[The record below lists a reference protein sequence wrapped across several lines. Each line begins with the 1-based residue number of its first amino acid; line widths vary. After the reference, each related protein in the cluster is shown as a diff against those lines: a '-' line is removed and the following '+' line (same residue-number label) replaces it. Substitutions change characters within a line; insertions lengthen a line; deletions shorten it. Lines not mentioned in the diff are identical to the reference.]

1 MSTAPQPYL
10 RYAYEEKTDDG
21 EQPDEAFEAPRWI
34 AHWGAR
40 PSSKDPEA
48 AKAGVILPLD
58 CYGTKLAAYLN
69 NTCSRPF
76 SIDTVGFTSAIA
88 VENGSY
94 GRRGFGQGGQPAA
107 GGRLPLMEGGEIM
120 ASGEDPN
127 APRKRQELGV
137 RVVTSGD
144 VRDLSVRCV
153 HVAPRYV
160 VVNSMTDRSILV
172 KQADSPSATALDLE
186 PDQQTSFKWWQVDL
200 PKMLQVKLKDA
211 GW

>member
-1 MSTAPQPYL
+1 MLISRAGL
-10 RYAYEEKTDDG
+10 L
-21 EQPDEAFEAPRWI
+21 DECTMRFLSCI
-34 AHWGAR
+34 
-40 PSSKDPEA
+40 
-48 AKAGVILPLD
+48 
-58 CYGTKLAAYLN
+58 
-69 NTCSRPF
+69 RPF

-144 VRDLSVRCV
+144 VR
-153 HVAPRYV
+153 
-160 VVNSMTDRSILV
+160 
-172 KQADSPSATALDLE
+172 
-186 PDQQTSFKWWQVDL
+186 
-200 PKMLQVKLKDA
+200 
-211 GW
+211 